1 MRGARVE
8 YKESMDRAQKAF
20 SLLSDRKFG
29 VLATMSKKVPGYP
42 FASVTPF
49 SVDDHGRPLFL
60 LSGLALHTK
69 NILDD
74 PKASLLVFEPEAEQ
88 DPLGSAR
95 MNVMG
100 EIHPVPDAEVEAARE
115 IYSKQH
121 PESAQWMDFG
131 DFRLY
136 QLSIED
142 VYYIGGFGEMGW
154 VSKADL
160 AGAHS
165 EAAEL

>member
-1 MRGARVE
+1 MERAEKAR
-8 YKESMDRAQKAF
+8 A
-20 SLLSDRKFG
+20 LLQGRKFG
-29 VLATMSKKVPGYP
+29 VLATVSKKMPGYP

-49 SVDDHGRPLFL
+49 SVDQRGCPLFL
-60 LSGLALHTK
+60 MSGLAVHTK
-69 NILDD
+69 NFLES

-100 EIHPVPDAEVEAARE
+100 EVHAVPEGEVPSARE
-115 IYSKQH
+115 FYLEQH
-121 PESAQWMDFG
+121 PESEQWMDFG

-136 QLSIED
+136 RLTVEE

-154 VSKADL
+154 VSKGDFAD
-160 AGAHS
+160 AR
-165 EAAEL
+165 

>member
-1 MRGARVE
+1 ME
-8 YKESMDRAQKAF
+8 RAQKAF
-20 SLLSDRKFG
+20 ALLEARKFG
-29 VLATMSKKVPGYP
+29 VLATMSKKAPGYP

-49 SVDDHGRPLFL
+49 SVDDHAQPLFL
-60 LSGLALHTK
+60 MSGLALHTK
-69 NILDD
+69 NLIEN

-100 EIHPVPDAEVEAARE
+100 QVHAVPDDEVRGARE
-115 IYSKQH
+115 LYLKHH

-136 QLSIED
+136 RLSVED

-154 VSKADL
+154 VSKTDFA
-160 AGAHS
+160 
-165 EAAEL
+165 EAKP